1 MLAKYPITHNINLD
15 LNKIENLKDKIAK
28 NANDIQELIEKGSV
42 LALVKIDQTFQA
54 TFDELAALNYISKL
68 NEGFLFENYGAALR
82 DH

>member
-28 NANDIQELIEKGSV
+28 NANDIQVLIEKGSV
-42 LALVKIDQTFQA
+42 LDLVKIDQTFQA
-54 TFDELAALNYISKL
+54 TFDELAALKYLSNL
-68 NEGFLFENYGAALR
+68 NEGFLFENFGAALR